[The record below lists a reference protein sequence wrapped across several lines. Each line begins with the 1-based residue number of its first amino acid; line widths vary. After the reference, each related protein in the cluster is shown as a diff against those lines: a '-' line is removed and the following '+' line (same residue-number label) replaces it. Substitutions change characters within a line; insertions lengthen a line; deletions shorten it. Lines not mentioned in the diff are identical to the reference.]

1 MFKDRNG
8 SSLDDHG
15 LNTGYAHITAVKVLT
30 GDDDYHITDSL
41 TVRSIENLEKG
52 DPVLPPHQKA
62 FELKVVKDTR
72 TRACKARLRGEI
84 AVVID
89 CMGEDG
95 RAFNLVVYHHKGEV
109 FLEHNEVMDF

>member
-1 MFKDRNG
+1 MFKDHEGNPL
-8 SSLDDHG
+8 STSALDDHG
-15 LNTGYAHITAVKVLT
+15 LNTGYAHISAVKVLT
-30 GDDDYHITDSL
+30 GDDDYKVTDSL
-41 TVRSIENLEKG
+41 IVTVTENLERKTS
-52 DPVLPPHQKA
+52 
-62 FELKVVKDTR
+62 ELKVVKDTR
-72 TRACKARLRGEI
+72 TRACKARLRGEF